1 MPTHRMAVLGLLL
14 VGLLAGPLAG
24 QQAAPQS
31 SPAEVHDVGEGDE

>member
-1 MPTHRMAVLGLLL
+1 MPTHRMAALGLLL
-14 VGLLAGPLAG
+14 VGLLADPLAR